1 MVSAMDPRHSRA
13 TIVSMAVIASG
24 TATLLHEGVGHGVV
38 AWLRGDVP
46 TMLTSN
52 HLDAV
57 RADRWVD
64 AGGTLVNLLAG
75 ALLLAFSLREER
87 ANTRYF
93 LWLLAAFNLLPGAG
107 YFLYSGIFN
116 VGDWAAVVEGLPHA
130 GAIRVV
136 MTLLGAALYVGCV
149 RALAMGVR
157 PFVAEERVYNTV
169 GRLPYYAAC
178 VFECAAGALDPLGLK
193 LFFLS
198 TVAAAFGGSSG
209 LMWAYSL
216 MPRVAPTQ
224 PLRVGRSRGWMIAGL
239 VFGLAYVVVLGRGVP
254 LGHGGGR

>member
-1 MVSAMDPRHSRA
+1 MDARHSRA

-24 TATLLHEGVGHGVV
+24 VATLLHEGVGHGVV

-64 AGGTLVNLLAG
+64 AGGTLVNLLVG
-75 ALLLAFSLREER
+75 AVALGLSRRASR
-87 ANTRYF
+87 ANAKYF

-116 VGDWAAVVEGLPHA
+116 FGDWAEVVRGLPHA
-130 GAIRVV
+130 GLLRVGMV
-136 MTLLGAALYVGCV
+136 VFGAGLYVLCV
-149 RALAMGVR
+149 RGLAVAVR
-157 PFVAEERVYNTV
+157 PFVREERMYNAV
-169 GRLPYYAAC
+169 GRLPYYAAGLLA
-178 VFECAAGALDPLGLK
+178 CAAGAFDPLGWK

-198 TVAAAFGGSSG
+198 TVAAAFGGTSG
-209 LMWAYSL
+209 LMWADSL
-216 MPRVAPTQ
+216 MPRMAP
-224 PLRVGRSRGWMIAGL
+224 REVISVKESRGWMVAGA
-239 VFGLAYVVVLGRGVP
+239 VFAVAYVVVVGRGIALP
-254 LGHGGGR
+254 H